1 MWLPGSK
8 KKRPPPEPGA
18 PPADVRSPIDDL
30 SDEDFLGFIFNKML
44 GRDPDPEG
52 KAHQL
57 KFLRAGNSRLSL
69 LLNIME
75 APEYVFK
82 IVRDNIHHYVKLLPI
97 KDERPDRYEVRSDR
111 SGIEKSWFY
120 VVLDDA
126 DFDWLEQKIVKNGYY
141 ERPGVWSFII
151 DEDKRMMA
159 DIAAEFG
166 PRTVLDFGCANGAVL
181 KCLKDLGIAGEGV
194 EISRLALDKAP
205 DGIRDA
211 IHIGDLMDLALPHGY
226 DLILGLDIFEH
237 LNPNKLDS
245 YIARIF
251 DLLNDGGHVYAN
263 IPAYGKDVVFGE
275 IFEADYPAWPEDIAA
290 GRCFRTIPVDEY
302 GYPKNGHIICAG
314 TEWWV
319 DRFERAGFRREI
331 EIERALHRK
340 RDEAM
345 EKISPARRSS
355 YVFSKNEASEG
366 RGAILSRISPPK
378 ASEI

>member
-1 MWLPGSK
+1 MWYPGSK
-8 KKRPPPEPGA
+8 KR
-18 PPADVRSPIDDL
+18 RSPATLNVAPAEDRARIDDL
-30 SDEDFLGFIFNKML
+30 SDEEFLDTIFRKML

-57 KFLRAGNSRLSL
+57 KFLRAGNSRVSL

-97 KDERPDRYEVRSDR
+97 KDERPDRYEVRHDR
-111 SGIEKSWFY
+111 SGTEKSWVFN
-120 VVLDDA
+120 VRDDA
-126 DFDWLEQKIVKNGYY
+126 DFDWLERKIVTNGYY

-151 DEDKRMMA
+151 DEDKQMMA

-166 PRTVLDFGCANGAVL
+166 PHSVLDFGCANGAVL
-181 KCLKDLGIAGEGV
+181 KCLKDRGIAGEGV

-205 DGIRDA
+205 DEVREA
-211 IHIGDLMDLALPHGY
+211 IYIGDLLDLALPHRY

-237 LNPNKLDS
+237 LNPHKLDG
-245 YIARIF
+245 YISRIF
-251 DLLNDGGHVYAN
+251 GLINDGGHVYAN
-263 IPAYGKDVVFGE
+263 IPAYGKDAVFGE
-275 IFEADYPAWPEDIAA
+275 IFKIDYPAWDEDIAA

-314 TEWWV
+314 SDWWV
-319 DRFERAGFRREI
+319 DRFDRAGFKREI

-355 YVFSKNEASEG
+355 YIFSKNASFES
-366 RGAILSRISPPK
+366 RRAILERISP
-378 ASEI
+378 A

>member
-1 MWLPGSK
+1 MWFPGSK
-8 KKRPPPEPGA
+8 KKRTPAEQSA
-18 PPADVRSPIDDL
+18 PPADVRLPVDDL

-57 KFLRAGNSRLSL
+57 KFLRAGNSRVSL

-97 KDERPDRYEVRSDR
+97 KDERPDRYEIRSDR

-120 VVLDDA
+120 GVREDA

-159 DIAAEFG
+159 EIAAEFG

-181 KCLKDLGIAGEGV
+181 KCLKDMGIAGEGV

-205 DGIRDA
+205 DEIRDA
-211 IHIGDLMDLALPHGY
+211 IHIGDLMDLALPRGY

-237 LNPNKLDS
+237 LNPNKLDG

-251 DLLNDGGHVYAN
+251 GLLNEGGHVYAN

-275 IFEADYPAWPEDIAA
+275 IFEVDYPAWHEDIAA
-290 GRCFRTIPVDEY
+290 GKCFRAIPVDEY

-314 TEWWV
+314 TDWWV

-355 YVFSKNEASEG
+355 YVFSKNAAPEG
-366 RGAILSRISPPK
+366 RQAILDRISPPK
-378 ASEI
+378 TIGI

>member
-1 MWLPGSK
+1 MWFSGSK
-8 KKRPPPEPGA
+8 KKHAPAESGA
-18 PPADVRSPIDDL
+18 PPTEVRSPIDDL
-30 SDEDFLGFIFNKML
+30 SDEDFLDHVFRKML

-57 KFLRAGNSRLSL
+57 KFLRAGNSRVSL
-69 LLNIME
+69 LFNIME

-82 IVRDNIHHYVKLLPI
+82 IVKDNIHHYIKLLPI
-97 KDERPDRYEVRSDR
+97 KDERPDRYEIRRDR
-111 SGIEKSWFY
+111 PGTEKGWFFN
-120 VVLDDA
+120 VQDEA
-126 DFDWLEQKIVKNGYY
+126 DFDWLERKIVENGYY

-159 DIAAEFG
+159 EIAAEFAPG
-166 PRTVLDFGCANGAVL
+166 TVLDFGCANGAVL

-205 DGIRDA
+205 EDVRDA
-211 IHIGDLMDLALPHGY
+211 IHIGDLLDLTLPRRY
-226 DLILGLDIFEH
+226 DLVLGLDIFEH
-237 LNPNKLDS
+237 LNPRKLGS
-245 YIARIF
+245 YISRIF
-251 DLLNDGGHVYAN
+251 ELIEDGGHLYAN
-263 IPAYGKDVVFGE
+263 IPAYGNDSVFGE
-275 IFEADYPAWPEDIAA
+275 IFKIDYPAWDEDIAA
-290 GRCFRTIPVDEY
+290 GRPFRTIPVDEY

-319 DRFERAGFRREI
+319 NRFERAGFRREV

-355 YVFSKNEASEG
+355 YVFSKRAAAESRQAV
-366 RGAILSRISPPK
+366 LDRISPVQGV
-378 ASEI
+378 

>member
-1 MWLPGSK
+1 
-8 KKRPPPEPGA
+8 
-18 PPADVRSPIDDL
+18 
-30 SDEDFLGFIFNKML
+30 
-44 GRDPDPEG
+44 
-52 KAHQL
+52 
-57 KFLRAGNSRLSL
+57 
-69 LLNIME
+69 ME

-82 IVRDNIHHYVKLLPI
+82 IVRDNIPHYVKLLPI
-97 KDERPDRYEVRSDR
+97 KDDRPARYEVRSDR

-120 VVLDDA
+120 SVRDDA

-205 DGIRDA
+205 DEIRDA
-211 IHIGDLMDLALPHGY
+211 IHIGDLMDLALPHAY
-226 DLILGLDIFEH
+226 DLFLGLDIFEH
-237 LNPNKLDS
+237 LNPNKLAG

-251 DLLNDGGHVYAN
+251 DLINDGGHVYAN

-275 IFEADYPAWPEDIAA
+275 IFEVDYPAWREDIAA

-314 TEWWV
+314 SDWWV
-319 DRFERAGFRREI
+319 DRFERAGFRRET

-355 YVFSKNEASEG
+355 YVFSKNAAPEG
-366 RGAILSRISPPK
+366 RQAILDRISPPK